1 MQGIWEFRPATSGS
15 GKESGTLPRH
25 QALGGQYHVPD
36 FKSRSK
42 SRAASL
48 SLQFLNMVFAS
59 EGASRFFKT
68 FLTRFMFDSSAN
80 PDDSSG
86 TPRLVAAL

>member
-1 MQGIWEFRPATSGS
+1 MQGSWELNSLFGATAQDSRS
-15 GKESGTLPRH
+15 LPRH

-48 SLQFLNMVFAS
+48 AMEFLTKVFAS

-68 FLTRFMFDSSAN
+68 FLLRFMFDANKN

-86 TPRLVAAL
+86 TLRLAAAL